1 MDIIDK
7 LVNKYLKQYFW
18 CEDFDKLNAVKNA
31 DSLSEEERIWYE
43 NTLRRYRDTIMSLES
58 SIKQGY
64 AEGYAKGYAKGF
76 AEGYAQECAKTHARM
91 IKIARS
97 LKSVG
102 VSIDDI
108 KRYSYL
114 TEEEIIAL

>member
-64 AEGYAKGYAKGF
+64 EEGYAEGYAK
-76 AEGYAQECAKTHARM
+76 GYAQECAKTHARM

-108 KRYSYL
+108 KKHTYGL
-114 TEEEIIAL
+114 TDEEIAAL